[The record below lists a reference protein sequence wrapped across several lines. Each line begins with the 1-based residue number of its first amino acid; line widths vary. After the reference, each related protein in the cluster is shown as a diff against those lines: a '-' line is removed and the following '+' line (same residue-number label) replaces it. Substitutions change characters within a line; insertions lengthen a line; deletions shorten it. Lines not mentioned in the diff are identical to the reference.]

1 MHLSARVLQVLFNPL
16 DTLSLP
22 LFNMAPTATTPSS
35 LPAEAQALEKYFVL
49 DEHKLNEIVKGFR
62 QEFEDGLKHF
72 GKDVA
77 MIPSYCLNVPNGTEV
92 G

>member
-1 MHLSARVLQVLFNPL
+1 
-16 DTLSLP
+16 
-22 LFNMAPTATTPSS
+22 MAPTGTASSS

-49 DEHKLNEIVKGFR
+49 DETKLNEIVNGFR
-62 QEFEDGLKHF
+62 REFEEGLQNF